1 MGQGLGQLASD
12 RRTIDGEELAGE
24 IVELEEVVVVV
35 VGQCQRGFAFQ
46 ELEEVFEG
54 GSELLKIVE
63 AA

>member
-1 MGQGLGQLASD
+1 MGQLVSD

-24 IVELEEVVVVV
+24 IVELEEVVVV